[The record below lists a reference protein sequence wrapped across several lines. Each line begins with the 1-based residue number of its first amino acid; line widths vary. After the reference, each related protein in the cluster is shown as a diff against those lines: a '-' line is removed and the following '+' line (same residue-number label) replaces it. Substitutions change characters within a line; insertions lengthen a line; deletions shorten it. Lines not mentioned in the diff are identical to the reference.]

1 MASHGLEELSMTTP
15 AIQDTTFD
23 RPRRAITSLLHRPVL
38 LAAFAIVATSAGC
51 DLGGTRG
58 EGAVEMETRTIE
70 AFSRIETSAGIGVSA
85 GIGQG
90 GTLEVRAQGNLL
102 PLIVTE
108 VKDGTLR
115 VRSAHG
121 YTTSERVEVVFTTP
135 SLSRLVLSGGSV
147 GQVDGLEA
155 GSLDIELSG
164 GSRLTATG
172 QATDMSLRLSGGS
185 VVNLQGLATGTIALD
200 ASGGSNATLQASER
214 VHGSASGGTRIT
226 VLGDADL
233 SVETTGNS
241 SVSRG

>member
-1 MASHGLEELSMTTP
+1 MARHGLEELSMTTP
-15 AIQDTTFD
+15 VIQDTTFD
-23 RPRRAITSLLHRPVL
+23 GPRRTITSPLHIPVL

-58 EGAVEMETRTIE
+58 EGAVETETRTIE

-85 GIGQG
+85 RIGPA
-90 GTLEVRAQGNLL
+90 GTLEVHAKGNVL

-115 VRSAHG
+115 LRSSHG
-121 YTTSERVEVVFTTP
+121 YTTSEKVDVVVTTT
-135 SLSRLVLSGGSV
+135 SLSRLALSGGSV
-147 GQVDGLEA
+147 GQVEGLKA
-155 GSLDIELSG
+155 DSIDIELSG

-172 QATDMSLRLSGGS
+172 QATDMSLGLSGGS
-185 VVNLQGLATGTIALD
+185 VANLQGLSTGTIALD

-226 VLGDADL
+226 VFGDADL

-241 SVSRG
+241 TVNRS